1 MTARFA
7 ANTRVGAGALP
18 ALYAGGEASTRTP
31 ATQLATDGPQRV
43 RALGRATRSANGS
56 GWCQIEDAAWSSA
69 RRSQYAGRRR
79 SEKRLQLVG
88 GGPSL
93 LTEDRQ
99 KPNAWR
105 CGACELGRQA
115 RLDGWHGTRNTVPS
129 RAFNAASY
137 PAGHCRRQR
146 RRWMEARLRG
156 VRPEL
161 PAFAEGT
168 VAALTNSTPRA

>member
-1 MTARFA
+1 MSPRSAT
-7 ANTRVGAGALP
+7 NTGSAGASP
-18 ALYAGGEASTRTP
+18 ALPTGGEGLPQTP
-31 ATQLATDGPQRV
+31 AEQSAMHDPQRV

-88 GGPSL
+88 GGPGL

>member
-1 MTARFA
+1 MTARSA
-7 ANTRVGAGALP
+7 ANTWIGAGALS

-31 ATQLATDGPQRV
+31 ATQLAMDDPQRV
-43 RALGRATRSANGS
+43 RALGRATRSASRS
-56 GWCQIEDAAWSSA
+56 GWCQIEDAAWSAA

-88 GGPSL
+88 GGPGP

-99 KPNAWR
+99 KPNGWR
-105 CGACELGRQA
+105 CGACELGCQA

-137 PAGHCRRQR
+137 AAGHCRRQLR
-146 RRWMEARLRG
+146 RSMEARLRG
-156 VRPEL
+156 VRPQL

-168 VAALTNSTPRA
+168 GAVLTNSTPLA